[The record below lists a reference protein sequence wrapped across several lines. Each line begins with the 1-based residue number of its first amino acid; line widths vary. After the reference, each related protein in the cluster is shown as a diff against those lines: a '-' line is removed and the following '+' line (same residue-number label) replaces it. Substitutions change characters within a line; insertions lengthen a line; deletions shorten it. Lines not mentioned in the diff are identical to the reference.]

1 MRRMLLVLT
10 VAVVMAAMMAVSV
23 SSAFARGAYHEKCSY
38 GGHGQ
43 IVATPTNDARGH
55 CTYR

>member
-1 MRRMLLVLT
+1 MRRIVLVLA
-10 VAVVMAAMMAVSV
+10 VAVVMAAMMAASASSV
-23 SSAFARGAYHEKCSY
+23 FAQGAFHQKCGY

-43 IVATPTNDARGH
+43 VVATPTNDARGH